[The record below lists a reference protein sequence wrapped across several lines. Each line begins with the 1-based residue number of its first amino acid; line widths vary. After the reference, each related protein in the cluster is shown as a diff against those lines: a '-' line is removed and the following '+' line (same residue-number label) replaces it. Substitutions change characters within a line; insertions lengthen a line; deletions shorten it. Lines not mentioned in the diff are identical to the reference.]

1 MDILNALIV
10 KAADDGLLQ
19 PLSLDSIKHWIS
31 LYADD
36 MVLFLRPVAND
47 LNIVAQILDLFGDAT
62 GLKTN
67 IQKSRVVPIQ
77 CSPAHL

>member
-1 MDILNALIV
+1 
-10 KAADDGLLQ
+10 
-19 PLSLDSIKHWIS
+19 
-31 LYADD
+31 
-36 MVLFLRPVAND
+36 MVLFLRPVASD

>member
-19 PLSLDSIKHWIS
+19 PLSSGSIKHWIS